1 MKHVKKSVLLWYS
14 AREIYDLVVDV
25 EAYPKFLPWC
35 DSATVLERHDP
46 SPDGPAREGM
56 TARLGLNFAGVR
68 QSFTT
73 RNEHMP
79 GREVRLQL
87 VDGPFTSLVGTWDF
101 VPLGEP
107 SADGQGAPV
116 AGDGATACRI
126 EFDLAYAL
134 KAGPLEIVLSPVFD
148 RVANTFVD
156 AFVKRAAQVYGE
168 R

>member
-25 EAYPKFLPWC
+25 EAYPTFLPWC
-35 DSATVLERHDP
+35 DTASVIERHEE
-46 SPDGPAREGM
+46 SVDGGAIEGM
-56 TARLGLNFAGVR
+56 TARIGLNFMGVK
-68 QSFTT
+68 QTFTT
-73 RNEHMP
+73 RNAHIP

-87 VDGPFTSLVGTWDF
+87 VEGPFTSLVGTWDF

-107 SADGQGAPV
+107 APGEVGALPSTS
-116 AGDGATACRI
+116 TACRI

-134 KAGPLEIVLSPVFD
+134 KTGPLEIVLSPVFD

-156 AFVKRAAQVYGE
+156 AFVKRAAQVYGD